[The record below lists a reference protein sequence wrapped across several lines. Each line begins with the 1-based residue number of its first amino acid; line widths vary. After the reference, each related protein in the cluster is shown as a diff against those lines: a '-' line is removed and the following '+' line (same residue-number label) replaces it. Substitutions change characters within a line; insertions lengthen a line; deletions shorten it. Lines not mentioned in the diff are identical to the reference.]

1 MSTSKLPGYM
11 IGLTNIKVANARQY
25 QWLYEHTCSHRHK
38 YTLHFNC
45 FLKDYDIH
53 ERIGFLDIETSNLKA
68 NFGII
73 LCWCILDNEGNL
85 ESDWM
90 TKKDV
95 VAGIEDKRVTQ
106 TCIDAM
112 KQYDRVVGHYST
124 YFDIP
129 YIRTRA
135 IINGLKFPKMG
146 EIYHTDTW
154 KMARRA
160 LCLHSNRQAVI
171 AESLYGKTV
180 KTRIS
185 HPHWRQAMM
194 GNEDSM
200 MEVLDH
206 CTKDVADLKK
216 NFNTLLP
223 FYKLVRS
230 SI

>member
-1 MSTSKLPGYM
+1 
-11 IGLTNIKVANARQY
+11 
-25 QWLYEHTCSHRHK
+25 
-38 YTLHFNC
+38 
-45 FLKDYDIH
+45 
-53 ERIGFLDIETSNLKA
+53 
-68 NFGII
+68 
-73 LCWCILDNEGNL
+73 
-85 ESDWM
+85 
-90 TKKDV
+90 
-95 VAGIEDKRVTQ
+95 
-106 TCIDAM
+106 M

-206 CTKDVADLKK
+206 CQKDVADLKK